1 MALDAAG
8 VACYKPTVGF
18 LLEAG
23 MSTAVTDTLQRHL
36 AAEAAH
42 DAAAAATYVED
53 CYYENGALGL
63 RFEGRDMVEFQYS
76 ASFSIIDGM
85 KATYLWEQVLDDVV
99 QCGRISGT
107 AAEEMFGLRT
117 NRGHLDFGFT
127 AVITF
132 RDGWM
137 VGEHIFYD
145 LGEFCDQAGL
155 DLAAVQE
162 SARTL
167 RESMVQVAS

>member
-1 MALDAAG
+1 
-8 VACYKPTVGF
+8 
-18 LLEAG
+18 
-23 MSTAVTDTLQRHL
+23 MSSSVTDTLQRHL

-42 DAAAAATYVED
+42 DAAGAAATYVED

-63 RFEGRDMVEFQYS
+63 RFEGRDMVEFQYA
-76 ASFSIIDGM
+76 ASFSIIDGGQ
-85 KATYLWEQVLDDVV
+85 ATYLWEQVLGEVVV

-107 AAEEMFGLRT
+107 AGEEMFGLRT
-117 NRGHLDFGFT
+117 NRGPLDFGFT

-145 LGEFCDQAGL
+145 LSEFCDQAGL